1 MNYNYT
7 KHILKRMLERNITN
21 DEIETLLNNE
31 VDILII
37 PSKKDE
43 NVFAILGFIEEKG
56 IVLFVNKNNKNLI
69 TTRKMR
75 DNEKKLF
82 LEKIN
87 EKK

>member
-21 DEIETLLNNE
+21 DEIEILLKNE

-43 NVFAILGFIEEKG
+43 NVFAILGFIDEKG
-56 IVLFVNKNNKNLI
+56 IVLFINKNNKNLI